1 MADYSHIKS
10 KVAQQ
15 TWSNVDHEA
24 GGGDVEITDER
35 LNWSAE
41 AKVDDDGQIITRKPK
56 VKLETDFLSILFCTK
71 ISTILV
77 GTSLETIHKL
87 CCQSE
92 VGIGKY

>member
-15 TWSNVDHEA
+15 TWSNADHEA
-24 GGGDVEITDER
+24 GGGDVEIIDEK

-56 VKLETDFLSILFCTK
+56 VKLETDFLSTVKSRVVDRSAIQF
-71 ISTILV
+71 
-77 GTSLETIHKL
+77 
-87 CCQSE
+87 
-92 VGIGKY
+92 

>member
-56 VKLETDFLSILFCTK
+56 VRLEECYDNFYYI
-71 ISTILV
+71 
-77 GTSLETIHKL
+77 
-87 CCQSE
+87 
-92 VGIGKY
+92 